1 MFKLKFKFF
10 VDFFSFLV
18 YLELNN
24 GKMMPILGFSTW
36 LTNRTDAYQLTKTA
50 IEKGYRFI
58 DTLHG
63 FMGMKRKLA
72 KQSII

>member
-18 YLELNN
+18 YLQLND

-36 LTNRTDAYQLTKTA
+36 LTNGTDAYQLTKTA
-50 IEKGYRFI
+50 IEKGYT
-58 DTLHG
+58 DSLTLHG
-63 FMGMKRKLA
+63 SMGMKRKLA
-72 KQSII
+72 EQSII